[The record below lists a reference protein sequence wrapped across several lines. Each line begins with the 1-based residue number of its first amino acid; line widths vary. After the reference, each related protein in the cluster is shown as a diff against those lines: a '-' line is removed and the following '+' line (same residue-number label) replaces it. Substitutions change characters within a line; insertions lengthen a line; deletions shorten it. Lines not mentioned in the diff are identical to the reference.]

1 MMYRV
6 GWQCVSKQQAEDLV
20 LSALPPAYLPDGT
33 LTRPEM
39 VGGKWYYR
47 GQPVKLDFPE
57 CSPSEQMAEGAY
69 HAGMLLLVL
78 ALAFSFRRIYGLI
91 FSIGSGHDDH

>member
-6 GWQCVSKQQAEDLV
+6 GWQCVSKQQADDLV
-20 LSALPPAYLPDGT
+20 LSALPPFYLPDGT

-57 CSPSEQMAEGAY
+57 CSPSDQMAEGAY
-69 HAGMLLLVL
+69 YAGMLLLVL
-78 ALAFSFRRIYGLI
+78 ALAFLFRHVYGLI
-91 FSIGSGHDDH
+91 FSMGGSHDDY